1 MQRIL
6 ATLILVLLAMNSAY
20 AAELHIPILTYHNF
34 EPTKPGIVTISLTR
48 FEEQMQYIK
57 DHGYTIIPLKDAVAY
72 LQGKK
77 KSLPPKSVVITIDD
91 GRITVYQYLLP
102 LVKKYNIP
110 VTLFIYPEITS
121 KESYA
126 MTWEQ
131 IKELQKSGLFDIQS
145 HTYTHPDFNADEKQ
159 MTPTAF
165 QQSVKMEL
173 VDSKKILEDKLG
185 IKVTLLAWPFG
196 NHNAYVEQ
204 QAKQAGYIMAFK
216 VDEDCASRSDNLMIV
231 PRYMVLPKHTMQ
243 TFDEMLK
250 CEYVIPRLKK
260 TNG

>member
-1 MQRIL
+1 MQRLLTTLFIIL
-6 ATLILVLLAMNSAY
+6 FTANAAY
-20 AAELHIPILTYHNF
+20 AGDIHIPILTYHNF
-34 EPTKPGIVTISLTR
+34 EPVKPGIVTISTAR

-57 DHGYTIIPLKDAVAY
+57 EHGYTIIPLKEAVAY

-77 KSLPPKSVVITIDD
+77 KSLPAKPVVITIDD

-102 LVKKYNIP
+102 IAKKYKIP
-110 VTLFIYPEITS
+110 VTLFIYPSITS
-121 KESYA
+121 HESYA

-131 IKELQKSGLFDIQS
+131 IKELQKTGLFDIQS
-145 HTYTHPDFNADEKQ
+145 HTFTHPDFNEDQQQ
-159 MTPTAF
+159 MTPAAF

-204 QAKQAGYIMAFK
+204 QAKKAGYIMAFK
-216 VDEDCASRSDNLMIV
+216 VDEDCASRSDNLMMV

-250 CEYVIPRLKK
+250 CEYVPLSKEKK
-260 TNG
+260 N